1 MSGDLTKAD
10 KKRVRQPAGIAWER
24 ELRSEILGIAV
35 AINEMETSSLSPFDV
50 NDRIHRFHHG
60 ASRDMYKQY
69 SQSLPWAGV
78 CRAYIDRVLTDD
90 DLVDA
95 SDEIRDGIG
104 GFAASIARL
113 EAEAAAES
121 EEDGEDRAPLR
132 WVGAMLT
139 RCHFTKFGFRCI
151 LRKNLVSI

>member
-10 KKRVRQPAGIAWER
+10 KKKVRQLAGIAWER
-24 ELRSEILGIAV
+24 ELRSEILGIAA
-35 AINEMETSSLSPFDV
+35 AINEMENGLLSPFDV
-50 NDRIHRFHHG
+50 NDRIHKFHNG
-60 ASRDMYKQY
+60 ASRDLFKQY
-69 SQSLPWAGV
+69 SQSLPWSGV

-104 GFAASIARL
+104 VFAASIARL

-121 EEDGEDRAPLR
+121 EEDSQD
-132 WVGAMLT
+132 
-139 RCHFTKFGFRCI
+139 C
-151 LRKNLVSI
+151 